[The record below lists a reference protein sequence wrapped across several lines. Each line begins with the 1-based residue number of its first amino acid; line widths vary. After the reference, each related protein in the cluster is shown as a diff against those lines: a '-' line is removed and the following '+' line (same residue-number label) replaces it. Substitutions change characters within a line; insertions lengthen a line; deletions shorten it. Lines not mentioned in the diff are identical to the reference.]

1 MQELQGG
8 LVITLPISLQ
18 TARSDSLQLLSPTL
32 VSPLPQ
38 QEKPDK
44 SRRRTFRLRWQERL
58 VAQQKRDPN
67 RSREDGLPLG
77 KQLELMIAQIMHT
90 SIISHLDHLY
100 TPSAAW
106 FGWLWRPRSW
116 WFTSSSR
123 GLSFLWGF
131 RGMSGSIFLW
141 LRLFGVRLSV
151 RSWVGI
157 DVRSN
162 FLFLC
167 SLDCLFPL
175 LCRCCLPANARNST
189 SILRW

>member
-8 LVITLPISLQ
+8 LVITLSIRFE
-18 TARSDSLQLLSPTL
+18 TARPDPLQLLSPTL

-44 SRRRTFRLRWQERL
+44 SRRLTIRLRWQER
-58 VAQQKRDPN
+58 VAAQQKRDPN
-67 RSREDGLPLG
+67 RSREDGIPVG
-77 KQLELMIAQIMHT
+77 KQLELMIGRIIT
-90 SIISHLDHLY
+90 SIISHLDHLH

-106 FGWLWRPRSW
+106 SGWLWRPESW

-131 RGMSGSIFLW
+131 RGRSGSAFLW
-141 LRLFGVRLSV
+141 LRLFGVGWSV

-157 DVRSN
+157 DVRNN
-162 FLFLC
+162 FLSLC
-167 SLDCLFPL
+167 SLDSLFPL

-189 SILRW
+189 SIWRW